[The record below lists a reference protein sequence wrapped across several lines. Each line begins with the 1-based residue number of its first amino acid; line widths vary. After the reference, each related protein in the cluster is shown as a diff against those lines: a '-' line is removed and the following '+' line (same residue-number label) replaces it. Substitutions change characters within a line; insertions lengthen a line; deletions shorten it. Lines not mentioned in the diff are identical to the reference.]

1 MHALLG
7 IAGEVKNPED
17 DVNQEGYPPPGVLG
31 LAAERYLRAHGYRAS
46 AMWAILYT
54 FNRSYGPQ
62 EFVSHLSTKGMP
74 ILEAEY
80 MFKLISGCDI
90 WLTEP
95 L

>member
-1 MHALLG
+1 
-7 IAGEVKNPED
+7 
-17 DVNQEGYPPPGVLG
+17 
-31 LAAERYLRAHGYRAS
+31 
-46 AMWAILYT
+46 MWAILYA
-54 FNRSYGPQ
+54 FNELYGSQ
-62 EFVSHLSTKGMP
+62 EFVSHLSAKGMP